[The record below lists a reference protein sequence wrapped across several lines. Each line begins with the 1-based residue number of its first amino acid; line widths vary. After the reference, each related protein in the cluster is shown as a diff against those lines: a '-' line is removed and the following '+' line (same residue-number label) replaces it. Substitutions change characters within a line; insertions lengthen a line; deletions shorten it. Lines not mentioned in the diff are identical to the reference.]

1 MFIKEFLGVFNMIQ
15 LKDYQKK
22 AIEGLKQK
30 VQRVLNSPEQGVVVF
45 QAPTGSGKTLMVSEM
60 LKQLV
65 KENHTKYSFVW
76 VSVRMLHEQSKE
88 KLEKYYEDDRLIQCS
103 YFEDL
108 EDRKIGENEI
118 LFINW
123 HSINKKDINIYVREN
138 EQDNNLNSIIQNT
151 KEEGRQIIL
160 IIDESH
166 HTAKSERSRE
176 LIEVIGPKVT
186 IEVSATPHLK
196 ENTSEIEKV
205 YLADV
210 KAEEM
215 IKSEIAINPEFMNL
229 KVDKKSSDEIVIG
242 QALKKREE
250 LANLYKKEGVNVN
263 PLVLIQLPDQKGN
276 LINKKEDVVKILK
289 DKFNITEENGKLA
302 VWLSEEKTDNLA
314 NIDKN
319 DNEVEVLVFKQ
330 AIALGWDCPRAQ
342 ILVIFRESKSFTF
355 TIQTVGRI
363 MRMPELKYYSNDELN
378 KGFIFTNLPNIEI
391 TEDYA
396 KDYLTIFE
404 SKRDNKRYK
413 PIELYSIYLKRQR
426 ERTRLSGKFVDIFL
440 KIAEKNN
447 LAEKIIIQPEKVS
460 MPIIADGKIVD
471 IDKTGEVEHKG
482 KIEIKLNEA
491 ELQKVFD
498 KFITDNCS
506 PYAPV
511 DSSDRM
517 KTAIYKFFNQK
528 FKLDKYDPMV
538 QRIVVAKENRQTFSN
553 IIAEAKDKY
562 KSEVVDKLSE
572 TREKEETKKWE
583 IPLIDSYKSNA
594 QKEIYS
600 KSIMQPFFIT
610 KKSEP
615 EEKFMALL
623 DSSDK
628 VEWWYKNREG
638 EKKYFAIPYMEDGK
652 EWAFYVDFIVKF
664 KDGSIGLFDTKSG
677 ITAKDAKARAEA
689 LQEYIKEQNKKGKK
703 KLLGGIIIPKGKT
716 LYINNSTKY
725 EYNPDDFSKWKPL
738 TL

>member
-1 MFIKEFLGVFNMIQ
+1 MIG
-15 LKDYQKK
+15 LRDYQKEAVK
-22 AIEGLKQK
+22 SLKQK
-30 VQRVLNSPEQGVVVF
+30 VQNVLNSPESGVVIF
-45 QAPTGSGKTLMVSEM
+45 QAPTGSGKTVMVSEM

-88 KLEKYYEDDRLIQCS
+88 KLENYYEDDRLIQCS

-123 HSINKKDINIYVREN
+123 HSINKKDINIYVKEN

-151 KEEGRQIIL
+151 KEEGRQIVL

-166 HTAKSERSRE
+166 HTAKSEKSRE
-176 LIEVIGPKVT
+176 LIETIGPKVT

-196 ENTSEIEKV
+196 ENVSEIEKV

-215 IKSEIAINPEFMNL
+215 IKSEIPVNPEFLDL
-229 KVDKKSSDEIVIG
+229 KVGPKDSDTIVIE

-250 LANLYKKEGVNVN
+250 LVKLYEKEKANIN

-276 LINKKEDVVKILK
+276 LINKKDDVLAVLK
-289 DKFNITEENGKLA
+289 DKFKITEENGKLA

-314 NIDKN
+314 NIEKN
-319 DNEVEVLVFKQ
+319 ENEVEVLVFKQ
-330 AIALGWDCPRAQ
+330 AIALGWDCPRAC

-355 TIQTVGRI
+355 TIQTIGRI
-363 MRMPELKYYSNDELN
+363 MRMSELKYYSSDELN
-378 KGFIFTNLPNIEI
+378 KGFVFTNLPSIEI

-396 KDYLTIFE
+396 KDYLTIYE
-404 SKRDNKRYK
+404 SKRDNEKYK
-413 PIELYSIYLKRQR
+413 NIELPSVYLKRQR
-426 ERTRLSGKFVDIFL
+426 ERTRLSGEFGKFFME
-440 KIAEKNN
+440 IAEKTN
-447 LAEKIIIQPEKVS
+447 LQKKITAQPEKVT

-471 IDKTGEVEHKG
+471 VDKSGEIEHKG
-482 KIEIKLNEA
+482 QIEVKLNEG
-491 ELQKVFD
+491 ELQQIFD

-517 KTAIYKFFNQK
+517 KTAIYQFFKQK
-528 FKLDKYDPMV
+528 YKLDKFDPRV
-538 QRIVVAKENRQTFSN
+538 QRIVIAKENRQFFSN
-553 IIAEAKDKY
+553 VIAEAKDKY
-562 KSEVVDKLSE
+562 KAHVVDKLSE
-572 TREKEETKKWE
+572 IRERIPEPKWE
-583 IPLIDSYKSNA
+583 VPLIDSYKSNA
-594 QKEIYS
+594 KKETHA
-600 KSIMQPFFIT
+600 KSIMKPFFIT

-615 EEKFMALL
+615 EEIFMALL
-623 DSSDK
+623 NSSNKID
-628 VEWWYKNREG
+628 WWYKNREG
-638 EKKYFAIPYMEDGK
+638 EKKYFAVPYMEDGK

-677 ITAKDAKARAEA
+677 MTAKDAGSRAES
-689 LQEYIKEQNKKGKK
+689 LQKYIKEQNKKGKK
-703 KLLGGIIIPKGKT
+703 ISGGIVIPRGET
-716 LYINNSTKY
+716 IYINDNDKY
-725 EYNPDDFSKWKPL
+725 EYNPNDFSKWRVL
-738 TL
+738 EI

>member
-1 MFIKEFLGVFNMIQ
+1 MIA
-15 LKDYQKK
+15 LRDYQKK
-22 AIEGLKQK
+22 AVEGLKQK
-30 VQRVLNSPEQGVVVF
+30 VQRVLNSPESGIVIF
-45 QAPTGSGKTLMVSEM
+45 QAPTGSGKTVMVSEM

-186 IEVSATPHLK
+186 IEVSATPHLE
-196 ENTSEIEKV
+196 ENVSEIEKV
-205 YLADV
+205 YLANV

-215 IKSEIAINPEFMNL
+215 IKSEIAVNPEFMNL
-229 KVDKKSSDEIVIG
+229 KIDKESSDEIVIR

-250 LANLYKKEGVNVN
+250 LKKLYEKEGANIN

-276 LINKKEDVVKILK
+276 LINKKEDVLAILK

-302 VWLSEEKTDNLA
+302 VWLSEEKTNTLA
-314 NIDKN
+314 NIEKN
-319 DNEVEVLVFKQ
+319 NNEVEVLVFKQ
-330 AIALGWDCPRAQ
+330 AIALGWDCPRAS

-355 TIQTVGRI
+355 TIQTIGRI
-363 MRMPELKYYSNDELN
+363 MRMPELKYYSSEELN
-378 KGFIFTNLPNIEI
+378 KGFVFTNLPSIEI

-404 SKRDNKRYK
+404 SKRDNERYK
-413 PIELYSIYLKRQR
+413 NIELPSVYLKRQR
-426 ERTRLSGKFVDIFL
+426 ERTRLSGEFVKIFMDV
-440 KIAEKNN
+440 AEKTN
-447 LAEKIIIQPEKVS
+447 LQKKITAQPEKVT

-471 IDKTGEVEHKG
+471 ADKSGEIEHKG
-482 KIEIKLNEA
+482 QIEVKLNEA
-491 ELQKVFD
+491 ELQKIFD

-517 KTAIYKFFNQK
+517 KTAIYKFFK
-528 FKLDKYDPMV
+528 EKYKLDKFDPRV
-538 QRIVVAKENRQTFSN
+538 QRIVVAKENRQFFSN
-553 IIAEAKDKY
+553 AIAEAKDKY
-562 KSEVVDKLSE
+562 KAEVVDKLSE
-572 TREKEETKKWE
+572 TREKEITEKWE
-583 IPLIDSYKSNA
+583 VPLIDSYKNNA
-594 QKEIYS
+594 KKEVHL
-600 KSIMQPFFIT
+600 KSIMKPFFIT

-615 EEKFMALL
+615 EEIFMTLL
-623 DSSDK
+623 DSSNK
-628 VEWWYKNREG
+628 VDWWYKNREG
-638 EKKYFAIPYMEDGK
+638 EKKYFAVPYIEDGK
-652 EWAFYVDFIVKF
+652 EWAFYIDFIVKF

-677 ITAKDAKARAEA
+677 MTAKDAKSRAEA
-689 LQEYIKEQNKKGKK
+689 LQKYIKEQNKKGKK
-703 KLLGGIIIPKGKT
+703 LIGGIVIPRGET
-716 LYINNSTKY
+716 IYINDNKIY
-725 EYNPDDFSKWKPL
+725 EYNPNDFSKWKVL
-738 TL
+738 EL